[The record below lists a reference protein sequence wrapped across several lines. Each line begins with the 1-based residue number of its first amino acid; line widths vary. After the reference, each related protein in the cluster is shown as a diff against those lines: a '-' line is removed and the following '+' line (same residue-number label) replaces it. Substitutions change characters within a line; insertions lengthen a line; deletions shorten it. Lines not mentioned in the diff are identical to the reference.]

1 MIPPHI
7 LATVQINGKEA
18 GILWTAP
25 YQLEI
30 SKYLKPGKNKVEIL
44 VANTWRNRLIGDE
57 LNPGSRSTWY
67 NSPYSLKN
75 KPLLPAGITGEV
87 KILIR

>member
-1 MIPPHI
+1 

-18 GILWTAP
+18 GILWTSP

-30 SKYLKPGKNKVEIL
+30 SKFLQPGKNKVEIL
-44 VANTWRNRLIGDE
+44 VTNTWRNRLIGDE
-57 LNPGSRSTWY
+57 LNPSGRQSWY